1 MAAKSK
7 SGRVDKQVKAF
18 LASHLAHA
26 PMYQAS
32 LRELSDVYRAL
43 GLPNADF
50 VAEFISGKKPSLAQ
64 RGWEMLLARHL
75 HAQDHR
81 LSCPGRGPDFRF
93 EHNGLVVW
101 VEAIAPE
108 ARGLPTQIM
117 NAMAA
122 SYDAVVRYVN
132 RGRATALGLRPTTS
146 PLPTRIMR
154 DGTEPRAFVRSEPE
168 AKPEAFILATQ
179 NAVGPAPAF
188 ARYEGCLILDRRLF
202 SARGATHARPC
213 GRPPMRVRDCAKSCA
228 LWD

>member
-1 MAAKSK
+1 MRSELTEYEWAGIRPMLPNKPRGVPRVDDRCVRDACFGCC
-7 SGRVDKQVKAF
+7 GRVHRGANYRRT
-18 LASHLAHA
+18 SA
-26 PMYQAS
+26 PIRLLKS
-32 LRELSDVYRAL
+32 LRSM
-43 GLPNADF
+43 
-50 VAEFISGKKPSLAQ
+50 AE
-64 RGWEMLLARHL
+64 GW
-75 HAQDHR
+75 R
-81 LSCPGRGPDFRF
+81 LD
-93 EHNGLVVW
+93 
-101 VEAIAPE
+101 
-108 ARGLPTQIM
+108 QIM

-154 DGTEPRAFVRSEPE
+154 DGAEPRAFVRSDPE

-202 SARGATHARPC
+202 SARGARHARPC